1 MGYTLLLDRLP
12 CNPSIKKP
20 ERVTK
25 LRTII
30 HGGTLITP
38 HETLPDHDVVIEDGI
53 IASVHPVEGRQA
65 DSGELQ
71 HIDARDLWVI
81 PGLIDVHVHGSA
93 GSDSMDAT
101 PAALRTMAEFFA
113 RHGVTSYLPT
123 TITAPSPAIDAAVQ
137 NITNMPQPRAGAQH
151 LGVHLEGPYIGSQ
164 YRGAQPEEWL
174 RSPDRQEYEKW
185 FETGIIRLVA
195 LAPELPGAV
204 DMIER
209 GVRQGIRFSVGH
221 SSASYEQV
229 EQAADHG
236 LSQATHTFNG
246 MTGLHHREPG
256 AAGAVLTDERI
267 YAEIIADGIHLHPAV
282 VKLVVRAKGI
292 GRTIL
297 VTDAIRATG
306 LTDGEYDLGGQIVQV
321 RDGIARTSRGSL
333 AGSTLAL
340 DAALRNVMRFAGL
353 PIQEALKMATTT
365 PAEALGIS
373 SRKGI
378 IQPGADADLAL
389 VDPELNVQATIVN
402 GALVYD
408 ARASNQNRN

>member
-1 MGYTLLLDRLP
+1 M
-12 CNPSIKKP
+12 K
-20 ERVTK
+20 V
-25 LRTII
+25 RTII

-38 HETLPDHDVVIEDGI
+38 HEMLPNHDLVIEDGLI
-53 IASVHPVEGRQA
+53 GSIYPTEQSRAA
-65 DSGELQ
+65 LGEVQ
-71 HIDARDLWVI
+71 HIDATGLWVI

-93 GSDSMDAT
+93 GSDTMDAT
-101 PAALRTMAEFFA
+101 PAAIQTMAEFFA

-123 TITAPSPAIDAAVQ
+123 TITAPSPAIGAAIH
-137 NITNMPQPRAGAQH
+137 NIINMAQPRAGAQH
-151 LGVHLEGPYIGSQ
+151 LGVHLEGPYIGNQ
-164 YRGAQPEEWL
+164 FRGAQPLEWL
-174 RSPDRQEYEKW
+174 RSPDQQEYGKW
-185 FETGIIRLVA
+185 FETGSIRLVA
-195 LAPELPGAV
+195 LAPELPGAIE
-204 DMIER
+204 MIEH
-209 GVRQGIRFSVGH
+209 GVCQGIRFSVGH

-297 VTDAIRATG
+297 VTDAIRAAG
-306 LTDGEYDLGGQIVQV
+306 LKDGEYDLGGQIVHVQG
-321 RDGIARTSRGSL
+321 GIARTSRGSL

-353 PIQEALKMATTT
+353 TIQDALKMATTT
-365 PAEALGIS
+365 PAQALGLS

-378 IQPGADADLAL
+378 IQPGADAELAL
-389 VDPELNVQATIVN
+389 VDPNFNVRATIIN

-408 ARASNQNRN
+408 ARASRQDQN

>member
-1 MGYTLLLDRLP
+1 M
-12 CNPSIKKP
+12 
-20 ERVTK
+20 
-25 LRTII
+25 RTII

-38 HETLPDHDVVIEDGI
+38 HETLPNHDLIIEDGLI
-53 IASVHPVEGRQA
+53 VSIQPAEQSLDASV
-65 DSGELQ
+65 DLQ
-71 HIDARDLWVI
+71 HIDARGLWVI

-93 GSDSMDAT
+93 GSDTMDAT
-101 PAALRTMAEFFA
+101 PAAIQTMAEFFA
-113 RHGVTSYLPT
+113 QHGVTSYLPT
-123 TITAPSPAIDAAVQ
+123 TITAPSPAIDAVIR
-137 NITNMPQPRAGAQH
+137 NVITMAQPRAGAQH

-164 YRGAQPEEWL
+164 FRGAQPEEWL
-174 RSPDRQEYEKW
+174 RSPDLQEYEKW
-185 FETGIIRLVA
+185 FNTGAIRLVA
-195 LAPELPGAV
+195 LAPELPGAIE
-204 DMIER
+204 MIER
-209 GVRQGIRFSVGH
+209 GAHQDIRFSVGH

-229 EQAADHG
+229 ERAADHG

-282 VKLVVRAKGI
+282 VKLVVRAKGT

-297 VTDAIRATG
+297 VTDAIRAAG
-306 LTDGEYDLGGQIVQV
+306 LRDGEYDLGGQIVNV

-333 AGSTLAL
+333 AGSTLAM

-353 PIQEALKMATTT
+353 TIQDALKMATTT
-365 PAEALGIS
+365 PAEALGLS
-373 SRKGI
+373 SRKGT

-389 VDPELNVQATIVN
+389 IDPNINVLATIVN

-408 ARASNQNRN
+408 ARASRQNQN

>member
-1 MGYTLLLDRLP
+1 M
-12 CNPSIKKP
+12 K
-20 ERVTK
+20 V
-25 LRTII
+25 RTII

-38 HETLPDHDVVIEDGI
+38 HEMLPNHDLVIEDGLI
-53 IASVHPVEGRQA
+53 GSIYPTEQSRAA
-65 DSGELQ
+65 LGEVQ
-71 HIDARDLWVI
+71 HIDATGLWVI

-93 GSDSMDAT
+93 GSDTMDAT
-101 PAALRTMAEFFA
+101 PAAIQTMAEFFA

-123 TITAPSPAIDAAVQ
+123 TITAPSPAIGAAIH
-137 NITNMPQPRAGAQH
+137 NIINMAQPRAGAQH
-151 LGVHLEGPYIGSQ
+151 LGVHLEGPYIGNQ
-164 YRGAQPEEWL
+164 FRGAQPLEWL
-174 RSPDRQEYEKW
+174 RSPDQQEYGKW
-185 FETGIIRLVA
+185 FETGSIRLVA
-195 LAPELPGAV
+195 LAPELPGAIE
-204 DMIER
+204 MIEH

-297 VTDAIRATG
+297 VTDAIRAAG
-306 LTDGEYDLGGQIVQV
+306 LKDGEYDLGGQIVHVQ
-321 RDGIARTSRGSL
+321 DGIARTSRGSL

-353 PIQEALKMATTT
+353 TIQDALKMATTT
-365 PAEALGIS
+365 PAQALGLS

-389 VDPELNVQATIVN
+389 VDPNFNVRATIIN

-408 ARASNQNRN
+408 ARASRQDQN

>member
-1 MGYTLLLDRLP
+1 
-12 CNPSIKKP
+12 
-20 ERVTK
+20 

-38 HETLPDHDVVIEDGI
+38 HETLPTHDLVIEDGF
-53 IASVHPVEGRQA
+53 IASIHPAEQSQDA
-65 DSGELQ
+65 SGDLK
-71 HIDARDLWVI
+71 HIDARGLWVI

-93 GSDSMDAT
+93 GSDTMDAT
-101 PAALRTMAEFFA
+101 PAAIQTMAEFFA

-123 TITAPSPAIDAAVQ
+123 TITAPSPAIDAAIHNV
-137 NITNMPQPRAGAQH
+137 IAMAQPRAGAQH

-164 YRGAQPEEWL
+164 FRGAQPQEWL
-174 RSPDRQEYEKW
+174 RSPDLQEYEKW
-185 FETGIIRLVA
+185 FNTGAIRLVA
-195 LAPELPGAV
+195 LAPELPGAIE
-204 DMIER
+204 MIER
-209 GVRQGIRFSVGH
+209 GARQEIRFSVGH

-282 VKLVVRAKGI
+282 VKLVVRVKGT

-297 VTDAIRATG
+297 VTDAIRAAG
-306 LTDGEYDLGGQIVQV
+306 LRDGEYDLGGQIVNV

-333 AGSTLAL
+333 AGSTLAM

-353 PIQEALKMATTT
+353 TIQDALKMATTT
-365 PAEALGIS
+365 PAEALGLS

-378 IQPGADADLAL
+378 IRPGADADLAL
-389 VDPELNVQATIVN
+389 VGPDFNVLATIVN

-408 ARASNQNRN
+408 VRASRQNQN

>member
-1 MGYTLLLDRLP
+1 
-12 CNPSIKKP
+12 
-20 ERVTK
+20 
-25 LRTII
+25 
-30 HGGTLITP
+30 
-38 HETLPDHDVVIEDGI
+38 
-53 IASVHPVEGRQA
+53 
-65 DSGELQ
+65 
-71 HIDARDLWVI
+71 
-81 PGLIDVHVHGSA
+81 
-93 GSDSMDAT
+93 
-101 PAALRTMAEFFA
+101 MAEFFA

-123 TITAPSPAIDAAVQ
+123 TITAPSPAIDAAIH
-137 NITNMPQPRAGAQH
+137 NIINMAQPRVGAQH

-164 YRGAQPEEWL
+164 FRGAQPQEWL
-174 RSPDRQEYEKW
+174 RSPDPQEYEKW
-185 FETGIIRLVA
+185 FETGSIRLVA
-195 LAPELPGAV
+195 LAPELPGAIE
-204 DMIER
+204 MIER
-209 GVRQGIRFSVGH
+209 GARQGIRFSVGH

-282 VKLVVRAKGI
+282 VKLVVRAKGT

-297 VTDAIRATG
+297 VTDAIRAAG
-306 LTDGEYDLGGQIVQV
+306 LKDGEYDLGGQIVQV

-353 PIQEALKMATTT
+353 TIHDALKMATTT
-365 PAEALGIS
+365 PAEALGLS

-378 IQPGADADLAL
+378 IRPGADADLAL
-389 VDPELNVQATIVN
+389 VDPDLNVQATIVN

-408 ARASNQNRN
+408 TRALGQNQN

>member
-1 MGYTLLLDRLP
+1 
-12 CNPSIKKP
+12 
-20 ERVTK
+20 V
-25 LRTII
+25 RTII
-30 HGGTLITP
+30 HSGTLITP
-38 HETLPDHDVVIEDGI
+38 HETLPNHDLVIEDGL
-53 IASVHPVEGRQA
+53 IASIQPAEQNLSASREV
-65 DSGELQ
+65 Q
-71 HIDARDLWVI
+71 HIDARGLWVI
-81 PGLIDVHVHGSA
+81 PGLIDMHVHGSA
-93 GSDSMDAT
+93 GSDTMDAT
-101 PAALRTMAEFFA
+101 PAAIQTMAEFFA

-123 TITAPSPAIDAAVQ
+123 TITAPSPAIDAAIH
-137 NITNMPQPRAGAQH
+137 NIINMAQPRVGAQH

-164 YRGAQPEEWL
+164 FRGAQPQEWL
-174 RSPDRQEYEKW
+174 RSPDPQEYEKW
-185 FETGIIRLVA
+185 FETGSIRLVA
-195 LAPELPGAV
+195 LAPELPGAIE
-204 DMIER
+204 MIER
-209 GVRQGIRFSVGH
+209 GARQGIRFSVGH

-282 VKLVVRAKGI
+282 VKLVVRAKGT

-297 VTDAIRATG
+297 VTDAIRAAG
-306 LTDGEYDLGGQIVQV
+306 LKDGEYDLGGQIVQV

-353 PIQEALKMATTT
+353 TIHDALKMATTT
-365 PAEALGIS
+365 PAEALGLS

-378 IQPGADADLAL
+378 IRPGADADLAL
-389 VDPELNVQATIVN
+389 VDPDLNVQATIVN

-408 ARASNQNRN
+408 ARALGQNQN